1 MRESQR
7 ESECR
12 QGRNWWMRWR
22 VNARAQCCFGIL
34 HFHFR
39 IVAIATMATDKQHIK
54 QGGNAGNTEKNKIK
68 WENAALGMKVNTCLY
83 VHGIHKM
90 HMVLGQ

>member
-1 MRESQR
+1 
-7 ESECR
+7 
-12 QGRNWWMRWR
+12 
-22 VNARAQCCFGIL
+22 
-34 HFHFR
+34 
-39 IVAIATMATDKQHIK
+39 MATDKQHIK